1 MSEPESAT
9 RERSVTTAD
18 PGVADSAPPGR
29 WLVLAVVCIGT
40 MMTFVN
46 VSSTIGGL
54 AMMQSDLHSGSAAAV
69 WISSAYS
76 LVVASLVLGAGT
88 LADLVGRRLVFAAG
102 ATLFGLGSA
111 VAFASHS
118 TSALIAAQVVMGVGG
133 AMVLPAGLAIVSH
146 TFAEARERTE
156 AISIW
161 AGSSGLG
168 LAIGPL
174 VAGALLNTFSW
185 HSIYMINVVLGAL
198 ALIGSVAFVSE
209 SRQPGRKLDPVGIS
223 LGTIAVAALTY
234 AVIEGGASGYTA
246 EHILVAYAVL
256 AVSLVGFVWYEARH
270 PDPML
275 DVGLFRSASF
285 SAVMAGAAIT
295 MFAFTGTAL
304 VTVLYLQHVQE
315 TTPLGAGSRLLVMF
329 VPFILVSALAGR
341 LVHRTGF
348 KTMLTLGLLVMAAG
362 VFALL
367 AAPPEPGFGRI
378 WPGLLLVGI
387 GSGMLVA
394 PFTAAAVISVP
405 LHRAGM
411 AGAAVNMFR
420 QVGNVLGASILGT
433 ILTTRFAADLTD
445 DLHAQNL
452 PDDTVEKIVHATGEG
467 GISASAL
474 PPALADRVTH
484 AVHVAFTSADHL
496 ALTVAGV
503 VLLVT
508 AVPVVFF
515 VRQRPAHATPAD

>member
-1 MSEPESAT
+1 MSQPESAI
-9 RERSVTTAD
+9 RDDSETA
-18 PGVADSAPPGR
+18 PASAIADSVPRSR
-29 WLVLAVVCIGT
+29 WWVLVVVCVGT

-54 AMMQSDLHSGSAAAV
+54 AIIQSDLHAGSAAAV

-102 ATLFGLGSA
+102 ATLFAVGSA
-111 VAFASHS
+111 TAFASHS
-118 TSALIAAQVVMGVGG
+118 TPALIAAQVVMGVGG

-146 TFAEARERTE
+146 AFADHERTE

-168 LAIGPL
+168 LAVGPL
-174 VAGALLNTFSW
+174 VAGALLGTFSW
-185 HSIYMINVVLGAL
+185 HSIYMINVVLGAI
-198 ALIGSVAFVSE
+198 ALLGAVTLVAE
-209 SRQPGRKLDPVGIS
+209 SRQPGRTLDPVGIA
-223 LGTIAVAALTY
+223 LGTLAVGALTY

-246 EHILVAYAVL
+246 GHILVAYAVL

-275 DVGLFRSASF
+275 DVTLFRSASF
-285 SAVMAGAAIT
+285 SAVLAGAAIT

-329 VPFILVSALAGR
+329 VPFIVVSALAGR

-367 AAPPEPGFGRI
+367 AAPPEPGFGRV

-394 PFTAAAVISVP
+394 PSTAAAVISVP
-405 LHRAGM
+405 LHQAGM
-411 AGAAVNMFR
+411 ASAAVNMFR

-433 ILTTRFAADLTD
+433 ILTTRFATELAD
-445 DLHAQNL
+445 DLHRQNL
-452 PDDTVEKIVHATGEG
+452 PDETVGKIVEAAGEG
-467 GISASAL
+467 DSSTASL
-474 PPALADRVTH
+474 PAALADRITA
-484 AVHVAFTSADHL
+484 AVHEAFTSADHL
-496 ALTVAGV
+496 ALTAAGA

-508 AVPVVFF
+508 ALPVLAF
-515 VRQRPAHATPAD
+515 VRQRPAHVAAD